1 MVKTEVLGR
10 DLKMA
15 LMKVTEVGE
24 AGVAGVVV
32 VGAKKEK
39 DGKRERKKDGKKTI
53 GHVESRAAG
62 ATSNGR
68 GKGWLPI
75 G

>member
-1 MVKTEVLGR
+1 MLKTEVLGR

-15 LMKVTEVGE
+15 LMKVKEVGE

-32 VGAKKEK
+32 VGWSEE
-39 DGKRERKKDGKKTI
+39 GKRRKARKKKIREKKTM

-68 GKGWLPI
+68 GKG
-75 G
+75 